1 MANVPKQID
10 IFLEA
15 NLDHFIAELSELCA
29 QTSIS
34 ARSEGTRECAHLV
47 RRILERHALSV
58 QSFETAGNPVL
69 VGRAA
74 GRADRTLLCYNHYD
88 VQPPEPL
95 ELWTTPPFQ
104 PTLRDGA
111 LYARGVAD
119 DKGELICRL
128 AALEAVRAAHGG
140 GLPCNV
146 LFVVEGEE
154 EIGSPTVA
162 QFVLEHLD
170 LLACDGSIWEGGGIG
185 PDGAPDLTLGARGV
199 LGVELSLQTMARDA
213 HSGGAHV
220 FPSAAWRLVRVLQ
233 SLKGPDEHIL
243 VPGWYDRVRPPSA
256 RDLALLDALPTFE
269 DVYRE
274 VYGLTDF
281 VLGRTGH
288 ALNRAVF
295 EPTCNIEGIT
305 TGYHGLGG
313 KTIIPSQASAKLD
326 FRLVPDQ
333 EPDELL
339 ARLRAHLAG
348 AGFADVTVTYRG
360 AMRPSQVAPDS
371 PFVQLTAETGQAVY
385 GHRAQIVPIGGG
397 STPIYAFAGP
407 LGGIPVVT
415 AGVGYWDNRAHA
427 PNEHMRLLDF
437 LNGARHIARIID
449 GFAGLPPLKG

>member
-1 MANVPKQID
+1 MPTVPAQID
-10 IFLEA
+10 TFLAA
-15 NLDHFIAELSELCA
+15 NLNRFIAELTELCA
-29 QTSIS
+29 QPSIS
-34 ARSEGTRECAHLV
+34 ARSEGTRDCSQLV
-47 RRILERHALSV
+47 GQILERHGLSV
-58 QSFETAGNPVL
+58 QTFETAGNPVL
-69 VGRAA
+69 VGRAP

-128 AALEAVRAAHGG
+128 AALEAVRAAHDGE
-140 GLPCNV
+140 LPCSV

-162 QFVLEHLD
+162 QFVLDHLD

-185 PDGAPDLTLGARGV
+185 PDGAPGLTLGARGV
-199 LGVELSLQTMARDA
+199 LSVELSVQTMSRDA
-213 HSGGAHV
+213 HSGGANI
-220 FPSAAWRLVRVLQ
+220 FPNAAWRLLRVLE
-233 SLKGPDEHIL
+233 SLKTPDEHIL
-243 VPGWYDRVRPPSA
+243 IPGWYDRVRPPSA
-256 RDLALLDALPTFE
+256 QDLALLDALPTFE
-269 DVYRE
+269 DVMRE
-274 VYGLTDF
+274 VYGLSSF

-295 EPTCNIEGIT
+295 EPTCNVQGIT
-305 TGYHGLGG
+305 TGYQGHGG
-313 KTIIPSQASAKLD
+313 KTIVPSQASAKLD

-333 EPDELL
+333 VPEELL
-339 ARLRAHLAG
+339 DKLRAHLA
-348 AGFADVTVTYRG
+348 AGFGDVTITYRG
-360 AMRPSQVAPDS
+360 AMRPSRVSPDS
-371 PFVQLTAETGQAVY
+371 PFVRLTAETGQAVY
-385 GHRAQIVPIGGG
+385 GHPAQIVPIGGG

-427 PNEHMRLLDF
+427 PNEHMRLVDF
-437 LNGARHIARIID
+437 LNGARHIARIMD
-449 GFAGLPPLKG
+449 GFGGLPPLKA